1 MNKQIA
7 PPTMMEKI
15 CGVYENNVLFPF
27 VVIAMNA
34 AGLGSIDR
42 MLSKRA
48 NDHPL
53 KQIYTLLNE
62 LSRRIDQKRSEPVSD
77 AFIPGVNVAMRSI
90 LESASVEKA
99 KRFSAILA
107 PTWNNEARWD
117 EVAQTLKITAAL
129 DDCHVHILK
138 AAKTWGQGRPDKD
151 FTFTVE
157 QAAYKDCF
165 ALTTSITDVDPMLL
179 QACVA
184 DLKSL
189 GLAEDNL
196 GVDLAAT
203 YNNAKSDN
211 PQPTPEHLPSAYNV
225 TDLGWWVLKRFE
237 EL

>member
-1 MNKQIA
+1 MSKQIA
-7 PPTMMEKI
+7 PPTIMEKI
-15 CGVYENNVLFPF
+15 CSVYENNVLFPF

-48 NDHPL
+48 NDHAL
-53 KQIYTLLNE
+53 KQIYTLLND
-62 LSRRIDQKRSEPVSD
+62 LSRRVDQQRSEPVSD
-77 AFIPGVNVAMRSI
+77 AFIPGINMAMRSI
-90 LESASVEKA
+90 LESESVDKA

-138 AAKTWGQGRPDKD
+138 AAKAWGQGGPDKD

-157 QAAYKDCF
+157 QAAYKNCF
-165 ALTTSITDVDPMLL
+165 AMTSSIPNVDPMLL
-179 QACVA
+179 KACVA

-189 GLAEDNL
+189 GLAEDSV
-196 GVDLAAT
+196 GVDPVEA
-203 YNNAKSDN
+203 YENAKSDN
-211 PQPTPEHLPSAYNV
+211 PQPMPEHLPPAYSV

>member
-15 CGVYENNVLFPF
+15 CAVYENNVLFPF

-34 AGLGSIDR
+34 AGLGCIDR

-48 NDHPL
+48 NDHAL

-62 LSRRIDQKRSEPVSD
+62 LSRRIDQKRSEPMSD
-77 AFIPGVNVAMRSI
+77 AFIPGVNMAMRSI
-90 LESASVEKA
+90 LESESVGKA

-138 AAKTWGQGRPDKD
+138 AAKTWGQGRADKD

-165 ALTTSITDVDPMLL
+165 ALTTLITDVDPMLL

-196 GVDLAAT
+196 GVELSET

-211 PQPTPEHLPSAYNV
+211 PQPIPEHLPAAYNV